1 VERRAC
7 RRYDSVT
14 RVLLTVRRS
23 DLYMASTVAVLRG
36 VPEMVAGLGCRQT
49 VHDLTY
55 LSRLVQ
61 GAARPRVRIAVRIK
75 LGQDQRQ
82 VTEHGVR

>member
-1 VERRAC
+1 MERRAC
-7 RRYDSVT
+7 RCYDSVT
-14 RVLLTVRRS
+14 RVLLAVPRS
-23 DLYMASTVAVLRG
+23 DLYMGSTAAVLRG

-55 LSRLVQ
+55 SSRLVQ
-61 GAARPRVRIAVRIK
+61 DAPRPRVRIAVRIK

-82 VTEHGVR
+82 VTEHSVR